1 MSMKRTLAILVTLFL
16 FAAASGWADE
26 AAERGLTSRS
36 FKLTFKSPERAA
48 AVIRPLVSPE
58 GSISIQPA
66 TNTLVITDLPENI
79 RQISE
84 ALQQFDAPARPF
96 RVELQIVSAS
106 RSASPGKVAEDLK
119 EVASRLG
126 AVLRYNVFEKLA
138 EFEAQGKEGDSLA
151 NLRADGYRADLK
163 IGEYD
168 PLTRNLR
175 LEEFRLSRAQAGKEG
190 DSEVA
195 PILKRTSLNL
205 KIGQTLILG
214 ASRLPESDRALML
227 VLTARTAEPSE

>member
-1 MSMKRTLAILVTLFL
+1 MNMKRTFAILVILFV
-16 FAAASGWADE
+16 ATAGWADE
-26 AAERGLTSRS
+26 AAERGPVSRS

-66 TNTLVITDLPENI
+66 TNTVVVTDLPENL

-84 ALQQFDAPARPF
+84 ALQQFDAPAKPF
-96 RVELQIVSAS
+96 RVELRIIAAS
-106 RSASPGKVAEDLK
+106 RAATPGKVAEDVK
-119 EVASRLG
+119 EVAGRLG

-151 NLRADGYRADLK
+151 NLRVGDLYRADMK

-168 PLTRNLR
+168 PVSRNLR
-175 LEEFRLSRAQAGKEG
+175 LEEFRLSRAQAAKEG
-190 DSEVA
+190 ESEVV
-195 PILKRTSLNL
+195 PVLKRTSLNL
-205 KIGQTLILG
+205 RIGQTLILG

-227 VLTARTAEPSE
+227 VLTAREAE